1 MDAATALRE
10 ARRTSGLTQRALAT
24 RAGVPQPSV
33 ARIESG
39 AVMPRVDTLDRLLA
53 ACGARLAVTIARG
66 STLDTTA
73 IDTMLRLSPTERVR
87 LAAAEANNLAR
98 LLKGRWR

>member
-53 ACGARLAVTIARG
+53 ACGARLAVTVALG
-66 STLDTTA
+66 SALDTTA
-73 IDTMLRLSPTERVR
+73 IDAMLRLSPTERVR

-98 LLKGRWR
+98 LLEGRWR